1 MVAMSPDRSPWIDDE
16 LAMLQEHAARF
27 IAGELTPHRERWDRE
42 GQVDRAAWSRA
53 AEAGLLCA
61 SIPVEYGGGGGSL
74 AHEAVIHQELSRAGL
89 GGSFGTGNAIHS
101 AIVAHYILSYGIEE
115 QKQRW
120 LPAMARGEKIGA
132 IAMTEPGAGSDL
144 QNVRTRASAVQGG
157 WLLNGAKTFISN
169 GQSADL
175 IVVVARTGE
184 EKGGK
189 GVSLLVVE
197 ADSAEGFRRGR
208 NLEKLGMHG
217 QDTSELFFDDVFVP
231 ADNLLGTQGGGFSQL
246 MHQLAWER
254 MTIALDAV
262 VNMERAVQLTTDYVR
277 ERNAFGKP
285 LMEFQNTQFVLA
297 DCATQASVGRAFV
310 DSLMVKLLAGE
321 LDAVTA
327 AKAKLWCTD
336 TQCKVIDACQQLFGG
351 YGYMAEYPIAR
362 MFADARVSRV
372 YGGANEIMKLI
383 IARAL

>member
-1 MVAMSPDRSPWIDDE
+1 MSPELSVWMDDE
-16 LAMLQEHAARF
+16 LVMLEEHAARF
-27 IAGELTPHRERWDRE
+27 IEGELAPRREQWERD
-42 GQVDRAAWSRA
+42 GQVDQASWAM
-53 AEAGLLCA
+53 AGQAGILCA
-61 SIPVEYGGGGGSL
+61 SIPAEYGGGGGTF
-74 AHEAVIHQELSRAGL
+74 AHEAVIQQAATRAGI
-89 GGSFGTGNAIHS
+89 GSSFGVGNMIHS
-101 AIVAHYILSYGIEE
+101 AIVAHYILSYGTED

-120 LPAMARGEKIGA
+120 LPAMARGERIGA

-144 QNVRTRASAVQGG
+144 QNVRTRARAVQGG
-157 WLLNGAKTFISN
+157 WLLSGAKTFISN
-169 GQSADL
+169 GQTADL
-175 IVVVARTGE
+175 IVVVARTSE

-197 ADSAEGFRRGR
+197 AEGAEGFRRGR
-208 NLEKLGMHG
+208 NLEKLGLHG
-217 QDTSELFFDDVFVP
+217 QDTSELFFDDVIVP
-231 ADNLLGTQGGGFSQL
+231 ADNLLGTEGGGFVQL

-254 MTIALDAV
+254 LVIALDAV
-262 VNMERAVQLTTDYVR
+262 VNMERAVALTTDYVR
-277 ERNAFGKP
+277 ERQAFGKP

-310 DSLMVKLLAGE
+310 DSLMVKLLAGT

-351 YGYMAEYPIAR
+351 YGYMSEYPIAR

>member
-1 MVAMSPDRSPWIDDE
+1 MSPELSPWMDDE
-16 LAMLQEHAARF
+16 LAMLDDHASRF
-27 IAGELTPHRERWDRE
+27 IEGVLVPQRERWDRE
-42 GQVDRAAWSRA
+42 GQVDRAAWRQA
-53 AEAGLLCA
+53 AESGLLCA
-61 SIPVEYGGGGGSL
+61 SIPIEYGGGGGTH
-74 AHEAVIHQELSRAGL
+74 AHEAVIHQALSRAGL
-89 GGSFGTGNAIHS
+89 GGSIGTGNTIHS
-101 AIVAHYILSYGIEE
+101 AIVAHYILAYGTED
-115 QKQRW
+115 QKRRW
-120 LPAMARGEKIGA
+120 LPPMARGERLGA

-144 QNVRTRASAVQGG
+144 QNVRTRAAAVQGG
-157 WLLNGAKTFISN
+157 WLLSGAKTFISN

-189 GVSLLVVE
+189 GVSLLMLE
-197 ADSAEGFRRGR
+197 TESTEGFRRGR

-231 ADNLLGTQGGGFSQL
+231 AGNLLGSEGGGFVQL

-254 MTIALDAV
+254 LMIALDAV
-262 VNMERAVQLTTDYVR
+262 VNMERAVALTTDYVR
-277 ERNAFGKP
+277 ERNAFGK
-285 LMEFQNTQFVLA
+285 LLIDFQNTQFVLA

-310 DSLMVKLLAGE
+310 DSLMVRLLAGS

>member
-1 MVAMSPDRSPWIDDE
+1 
-16 LAMLQEHAARF
+16 
-27 IAGELTPHRERWDRE
+27 
-42 GQVDRAAWSRA
+42 
-53 AEAGLLCA
+53 
-61 SIPVEYGGGGGSL
+61 
-74 AHEAVIHQELSRAGL
+74 
-89 GGSFGTGNAIHS
+89 
-101 AIVAHYILSYGIEE
+101 
-115 QKQRW
+115 
-120 LPAMARGEKIGA
+120 
-132 IAMTEPGAGSDL
+132 
-144 QNVRTRASAVQGG
+144 
-157 WLLNGAKTFISN
+157 
-169 GQSADL
+169 
-175 IVVVARTGE
+175 
-184 EKGGK
+184 
-189 GVSLLVVE
+189 
-197 ADSAEGFRRGR
+197 
-208 NLEKLGMHG
+208 
-217 QDTSELFFDDVFVP
+217 
-231 ADNLLGTQGGGFSQL
+231 
-246 MHQLAWER
+246 
-254 MTIALDAV
+254 
-262 VNMERAVQLTTDYVR
+262 MERAVQLTTDYVR

>member
-1 MVAMSPDRSPWIDDE
+1 MSPDRSPWIDDE
-16 LAMLQEHAARF
+16 LAMLEEHVDRF
-27 IAGELTPHRERWDRE
+27 MESELAPQRERWDRD
-42 GQVDRAAWSRA
+42 GRVDRDAWRQA
-53 AEAGLLCA
+53 AEMGLLCA
-61 SIPVEYGGGGGSL
+61 SIPADYGGGGGTM
-74 AHEAVIHQELSRAGL
+74 AHEAVIQQAATRAGI
-89 GGSFGTGNAIHS
+89 GGSFGVGNMIHS
-101 AIVAHYILSYGIEE
+101 AIVAHYILAYGSEE

-120 LPAMARGEKIGA
+120 LPAMARGERLGA

-157 WLLNGAKTFISN
+157 WLLSGAKTFISN
-169 GQSADL
+169 GQTADL
-175 IVVVARTGE
+175 IVVAARTGE
-184 EKGGK
+184 ASGGK
-189 GVSLLVVE
+189 GVSLLVLE
-197 ADSAEGFRRGR
+197 TDRAEGFRRGR
-208 NLEKLGMHG
+208 NLEKIGLHG

-231 ADNLLGTQGGGFSQL
+231 ADNLLGTKGGGFGQL

-254 MTIALDAV
+254 LVIALDAV

-277 ERNAFGKP
+277 ERKAFGKP

-310 DSLMVKLLAGE
+310 DSLMVKLLAGT

-362 MFADARVSRV
+362 LFADARVSRI

>member
-1 MVAMSPDRSPWIDDE
+1 MSPERSPWMDDE
-16 LAMLQEHAARF
+16 LVMLDDQVTRF
-27 IAGELTPHRERWDRE
+27 LDAEFASQRERWEHD
-42 GQVDRAAWSRA
+42 GKVDRAAWKAA
-53 AEAGLLCA
+53 AEAGILCA
-61 SIPVEYGGGGGSL
+61 SIPEAYGGGGGTL
-74 AHEAVIHQELSRAGL
+74 AHEAVIHQALSRTGL
-89 GGSFGTGNAIHS
+89 GGSLGVGNTIHS
-101 AIVAHYILSYGIEE
+101 AIVAHYILSYGTED

-120 LPAMARGEKIGA
+120 LPAMASGETIGA

-144 QNVRTRASAVQGG
+144 QNVRTKASAVQGG
-157 WLLNGAKTFISN
+157 WLLSGAKTFISN
-169 GQSADL
+169 GQNADL
-175 IVVVARTGE
+175 IVVVARTGAE
-184 EKGGK
+184 AGGK

-197 ADSAEGFRRGR
+197 TEHAEGFRRGR

-217 QDTSELFFDDVFVP
+217 QDTSELFFDDVHVP
-231 ADNLLGTQGGGFSQL
+231 AENLLGSEGNGFAQL

-254 MTIALDAV
+254 LIIAIDAV
-262 VNMERAVQLTTDYVR
+262 VNMERAVAITTGYVR
-277 ERNAFGKP
+277 ERKAFGKP
-285 LMEFQNTQFVLA
+285 LIEQQNTQFVLA

-310 DSLMVKLLAGE
+310 DSLMVRLLAGG

>member
-1 MVAMSPDRSPWIDDE
+1 MSPDRSPWIDDE
-16 LAMLQEHAARF
+16 LAMLEEHVDRF
-27 IAGELTPHRERWDRE
+27 MEGELAPQRERWERE
-42 GQVDRAAWSRA
+42 GRVDRDAWRQA
-53 AEAGLLCA
+53 AEMGLLCA
-61 SIPVEYGGGGGSL
+61 SIPAAYGGGGGTL
-74 AHEAVIHQELSRAGL
+74 AHEAVIQQAATRAGI
-89 GGSFGTGNAIHS
+89 GGSFGVGNMIHS
-101 AIVAHYILSYGIEE
+101 AIVAHYILAYGSEE

-120 LPAMARGEKIGA
+120 LPAMARGERLGA

-157 WLLNGAKTFISN
+157 WLLSGAKTFISN
-169 GQSADL
+169 GQTADL
-175 IVVVARTGE
+175 IVVAARTGE
-184 EKGGK
+184 ETGGK
-189 GVSLLVVE
+189 GVSLLVLE
-197 ADSAEGFRRGR
+197 TDRAEGFRRGR
-208 NLEKLGMHG
+208 NLEKIGLHG

-231 ADNLLGTQGGGFSQL
+231 ADNLLGTEGGGFGQL

-254 MTIALDAV
+254 LVIALDAV
-262 VNMERAVQLTTDYVR
+262 VNMERAVQLTTAYVR

-285 LMEFQNTQFVLA
+285 LIAFQNTQFVLA
-297 DCATQASVGRAFV
+297 ECATQASVGRAFV
-310 DSLMVKLLAGE
+310 DSLMVRLLAGE

-362 MFADARVSRV
+362 LFADARVSRI

>member
-1 MVAMSPDRSPWIDDE
+1 MSPDRSPWIDDE
-16 LAMLQEHAARF
+16 LAMLEEHVDRF
-27 IAGELTPHRERWDRE
+27 MEGELAPQRERWERE
-42 GQVDRAAWSRA
+42 GRVDRDAWRQA
-53 AEAGLLCA
+53 AEMGLLCA
-61 SIPVEYGGGGGSL
+61 SIPAAYGGGGGTL
-74 AHEAVIHQELSRAGL
+74 AHEAVIQQAATRAGI
-89 GGSFGTGNAIHS
+89 GGSFGVGNMIHS
-101 AIVAHYILSYGIEE
+101 AIVAHYILAYGSEE

-120 LPAMARGEKIGA
+120 LPAMARGERLGA

-157 WLLNGAKTFISN
+157 WLLSGAKTFISN
-169 GQSADL
+169 GQTADL
-175 IVVVARTGE
+175 IVVAARTGE
-184 EKGGK
+184 ASGGK
-189 GVSLLVVE
+189 GVSLLVLE
-197 ADSAEGFRRGR
+197 TDRAEGFRRGR
-208 NLEKLGMHG
+208 NLEKIGLHG

-231 ADNLLGTQGGGFSQL
+231 ADNLLGTEGGGFGQL

-254 MTIALDAV
+254 LVIALDAV
-262 VNMERAVQLTTDYVR
+262 VNMERAVQLTTAYVR

-285 LMEFQNTQFVLA
+285 LIAFQNTQFVLA
-297 DCATQASVGRAFV
+297 ECATQASVGRAFV
-310 DSLMVKLLAGE
+310 DSLMVRLLAGE

-362 MFADARVSRV
+362 LFADARVSRI